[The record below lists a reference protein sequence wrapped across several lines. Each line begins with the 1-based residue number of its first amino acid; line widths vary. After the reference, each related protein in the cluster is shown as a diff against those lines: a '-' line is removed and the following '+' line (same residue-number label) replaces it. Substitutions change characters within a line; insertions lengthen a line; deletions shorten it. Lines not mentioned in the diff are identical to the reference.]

1 MPESHRTGATMKN
14 LIAKLGAV
22 AAGAL
27 AMYYLDPQ
35 LGAQRRAL
43 LGELLASGLPGRGGR
58 RDADGGRPSRR
69 TYHRLA
75 KADPQAD
82 AELRDAIRE
91 RLSRLVSHPGAL

>member
-1 MPESHRTGATMKN
+1 MKN

-58 RDADGGRPSRR
+58 RDSGDGDEGDDGG
-69 TYHRLA
+69 
-75 KADPQAD
+75 ADHGGV
-82 AELRDAIRE
+82 RY
-91 RLSRLVSHPGAL
+91 GARAS